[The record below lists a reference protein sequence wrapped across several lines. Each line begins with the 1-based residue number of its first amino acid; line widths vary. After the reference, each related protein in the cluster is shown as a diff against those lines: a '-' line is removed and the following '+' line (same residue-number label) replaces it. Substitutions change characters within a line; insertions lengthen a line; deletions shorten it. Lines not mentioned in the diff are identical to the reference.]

1 MTNHLHHFL
10 VGFVLISLN
19 HIQTHFGCGM
29 NLNNNILNITIFQFL
44 CSAGVKE
51 SLGQVINQHLDLQE
65 MQRIRS
71 TLQKVQQSIFYQIER
86 DLVPSKVLVVYLK
99 RNLVLT

>member
-10 VGFVLISLN
+10 VGFVLISLD

-44 CSAGVKE
+44 CSSGVKE